1 MKKEDTHHKILLSAK
16 GIRKEFPGRHE
27 KEQVLKNIDVDI
39 YEGDFTVIMGSS
51 GAGKSTLLYALSGM
65 DSITGGKVL
74 YRGKEISRYRERQMA
89 KLRSHEFGFVF
100 QQTHL
105 VSNLSL
111 LENVAVAGYLAAGGD
126 AGTVTL
132 KDIFMP
138 HRRAAGEKEVR
149 KRAEELLEQMHV
161 TAAKDRFPS
170 EVSGGEAQRA
180 AIARAVINHPGL
192 LFADE
197 PTGALNKRNT
207 EEVLNLLTALNK
219 SGQSIL
225 MVTHDIR
232 AAIRG
237 TRILYLEDGKILD
250 EMHFPVF
257 RDTDTKNREMKLSE
271 WLSALSW

>member
-1 MKKEDTHHKILLSAK
+1 MKEILLSAK
-16 GIRKEFPGRHE
+16 GVKKEFPGRNE
-27 KEQVLKNIDVDI
+27 KEQVLKGIDVDI
-39 YEGDFTVIMGSS
+39 YAGDFTVVMGSS

-65 DSITGGKVL
+65 DNITDGKVL
-74 YRGKEISRYRERQMA
+74 YRGTEISRYRERQMA

-105 VSNLSL
+105 VSNLTL
-111 LENVAVAGYLAAGGD
+111 FENVAVAGYLD
-126 AGTVTL
+126 AGE
-132 KDIFMP
+132 DA
-138 HRRAAGEKEVR
+138 RNVR
-149 KRAEELLEQMHV
+149 KRAEELLEKMNV
-161 TAAKDRFPS
+161 AAAKDRFPS

-180 AIARAVINHPGL
+180 AIARAVINNPGL

-207 EEVLNLLTALNK
+207 EEVLNLLTALNG

-257 RDTDTKNREMKLSE
+257 QDTDAKKREKKLSE